1 MTGESQREGLAG
13 EELLAR
19 YVFRKEFVRAD
30 GTLKPDPFIP
40 YRHTELS
47 VTRHIG
53 LDDAQ
58 IWELGEGVAAARRES
73 AILQGRGDVQTS
85 AFMKEN
91 LSVRPDPIEGNPNHA
106 NVYGWPDDKAE
117 QRAIALEIVKSVTYL
132 PKPIPREE

>member
-19 YVFRKEFVRAD
+19 YIFRKEVVRAD
-30 GTLKPDPFIP
+30 GTLRPDPFIP

-53 LDDAQ
+53 LDDAR
-58 IWELGEGVAAARRES
+58 IWELGEGIAVARPEAVA
-73 AILQGRGDVQTS
+73 LQGRGDVRAT
-85 AFMKEN
+85 AFLAEN
-91 LSVRPDPIEGNPNHA
+91 LSVHPCPVEGNPNHA
-106 NVYGWPDDKAE
+106 NVSGWPNEKAE
-117 QRAIALEIVKSVTYL
+117 QKAIALEIVKSVTYL